1 MITYFCNLHVCTT
14 MCRQCTSIWTGN
26 CLCII
31 KYKSIPIGCEHCY
44 YTGYSGRKAIY
55 EIIPVSKTI
64 EKAIKKEELEIENA
78 STMRKGEM
86 ISMEAKGD
94 RMVCE
99 FIVPSRGIIGLRN
112 QLLTA
117 TAGEAIMAH
126 RFKEYQPLKGGIP
139 ERQNG
144 SLVSMEN
151 GQAIPYSIDKLQ
163 DRGKFFV
170 DPGED
175 IYEGQVIGE
184 NSRGDDMTVNV
195 TKTKK
200 LSNVRSSGADD
211 KAKIVPAIKFSL
223 EEALEYIQKDEYVE
237 VTPNYLRLRKIF
249 LKEVDRKRNKIH

>member
-1 MITYFCNLHVCTT
+1 MV
-14 MCRQCTSIWTGN
+14 
-26 CLCII
+26 
-31 KYKSIPIGCEHCY
+31 
-44 YTGYSGRKAIY
+44 
-55 EIIPVSKTI
+55 
-64 EKAIKKEELEIENA
+64 
-78 STMRKGEM
+78 TMRKGELL
-86 ISMEAKGD
+86 SMEIKGQ
-94 RMVCE
+94 RMVCQ
-99 FIVPSRGIIGLRN
+99 FMIPSRGIIGLRN

-151 GQAIPYSIDKLQ
+151 GTAIPYSIDKLQ

-170 DPGED
+170 DPGES

-184 NSRGDDMTVNV
+184 NSRGDDMVVNV

-237 VTPNYLRLRKIF
+237 VTPSHLRLRKIY
-249 LKEVDRKRNKIH
+249 LKEVDRKRNKAL